1 MCDRD
6 DDAHLLVL
14 QSCLRLLLR
23 CRHYDDDDDVML
35 WFEDRDEKTLPEHS
49 TNWDRQWV
57 SPQKRKVNTIQ
68 KVYRDYPSVMM
79 ISIRK
84 Y

>member
-23 CRHYDDDDDVML
+23 CRHYDDDDDDVML

-79 ISIRK
+79 
-84 Y
+84 